1 MDGGSTKP
9 VPAGPERWCAGVR
22 WAGAATSPT
31 APVSWRQQRWTEHWL
46 EAGEPLLVCECVP
59 WTACP
64 WEACTAEVPGCW
76 THPGI
81 HPQVNALSAKAALI
95 KADNVERSSALLIPA
110 PS

>member
-1 MDGGSTKP
+1 M
-9 VPAGPERWCAGVR
+9 
-22 WAGAATSPT
+22 
-31 APVSWRQQRWTEHWL
+31 PVSWMQQRWTEHWL

-81 HPQVNALSAKAALI
+81 HPHVSELSVKAALI
-95 KADNVERSSALLIPA
+95 TADNVDLSRVLLIPE